1 MYNLTFW
8 SNKVYIYLF
17 INICSTIQ
25 SFYFKVKFDENTK
38 CITLV
43 FGKKSYI
50 NLFIDISSNIQITY
64 CKMKFD
70 EYTKCI
76 TLLFGQKKYTFI
88 FSSIF
93 VVQFKVF
100 ILRLNLMKILS
111 V

>member
-1 MYNLTFW
+1 M
-8 SNKVYIYLF
+8 
-17 INICSTIQ
+17 
-25 SFYFKVKFDENTK
+25 KFHENTT
-38 CITLV
+38 CIILL
-43 FGKKSYI
+43 FGQNLYI

-100 ILRLNLMKILS
+100 ILR
-111 V
+111 